1 MDHGDALRSLL
12 PEYISFTLPEENVQ
26 FMKTG
31 YKMKVSESTLAE
43 FACKIRQHCL
53 LQYVNWVYLITKL
66 NWNVKLLA
74 PFFFCVSN

>member
-43 FACKIRQHCL
+43 FACKSDNI
-53 LQYVNWVYLITKL
+53 VYCNT
-66 NWNVKLLA
+66 
-74 PFFFCVSN
+74 